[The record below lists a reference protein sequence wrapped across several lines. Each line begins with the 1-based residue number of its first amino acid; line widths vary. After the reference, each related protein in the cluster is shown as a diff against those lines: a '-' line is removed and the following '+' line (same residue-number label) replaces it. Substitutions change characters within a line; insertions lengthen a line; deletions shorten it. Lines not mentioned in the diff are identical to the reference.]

1 MAEKWIIAPDPFP
14 WLDYS
19 RYAFSM
25 GVEKGGVLFLS
36 GQSAS
41 QYDPSLGRVVCKG
54 DVVEQAR
61 LVYQKLG
68 RVLEAAGASFDN
80 VVKTVDYLTP
90 QGLAGYRS
98 TAEVRREHFKGNWPA
113 STGVVV
119 ERLLRAD
126 ALIEVDALAVL
137 DAKKHAINPGWPR
150 YDNLTYQPGV
160 RAGDLLCLSGFTGS
174 LPPQHTPLLEEQLAN
189 IDRSI
194 EAVMQEAGATPGDL
208 VKRVDYVAPNCLEGY
223 RSTAGRGPSWGS
235 PHART
240 GIVVNRLL
248 RSEPCIEVETAAVLG
263 GRREEIDPPG
273 WSCRHTGPAA
283 VRKGRFL
290 FLSGQGAL
298 EHPGDSVAGEGNLIA
313 QATQAYAN
321 IRQVVEAAGCTMKDV
336 VKTTE
341 FITAGALESYR
352 EVGQLRREIF
362 PGEFPVATGVVVNSL
377 THPGL
382 LIEVDAVAISD

>member
-1 MAEKWIIAPDPFP
+1 MAEKRIISPHPFP

-41 QYDPSLGRVVCKG
+41 QYDSSLGRVVCKG
-54 DVVEQAR
+54 DVVEQTR

-68 RVLEAAGASFDN
+68 RVLEAAGAGFDD
-80 VVKTVDYLTP
+80 VVKTVDYLAP
-90 QGLAGYRS
+90 QGLADYRG
-98 TAEVRREHFKGNWPA
+98 TAKVRREHFKGSWPA

-126 ALIEVDALAVL
+126 ALIEVDAVAVL

-150 YDNLTYQPGV
+150 YDNLTYHPGV
-160 RAGDLLCLSGFTGS
+160 QAGDLLCLSGFTGA
-174 LPPQHTPLLEEQLAN
+174 LPSQQPPLLKEQMAN

-194 EAVMQEAGATPGDL
+194 EAVLREAGATTGDL
-208 VKRVDYVAPNCLEGY
+208 VKRVDYVASNCLEGY
-223 RSTAGRGPSWGS
+223 RSTTGLGPS
-235 PHART
+235 ART
-240 GIVVNRLL
+240 GVGVNRLL
-248 RSEPCIEVETAAVLG
+248 RSEPCIEVETAAVLD
-263 GRREEIDPPG
+263 GRREEIDPPDWAG
-273 WSCRHTGPAA
+273 RHAGPAA

-290 FLSGQGAL
+290 FLSSQSAFD
-298 EHPGDSVAGEGNLIA
+298 HPGDSVAGEGDLIT
-313 QATQAYAN
+313 QATQTYAN

-341 FITAGALESYR
+341 FITADALESYR
-352 EVGQLRREIF
+352 GVGQLRREVF
-362 PGEFPVATGVVVNSL
+362 GGEFPAATGVVVNSL
-377 THPGL
+377 MRPGL
-382 LIEVDAVAISD
+382 LIQVDAIAIRD